1 MPAERKNRVLS
12 GKTSVRQHTATP
24 AGKKSME
31 YLRATVV
38 IHGIVQGVFFRAS
51 TREEAIRIGVGGW
64 VRNLPDGTVQ
74 ALFEG
79 EKKKVE
85 EILGWCH
92 KGPPGARVEKVDI
105 SWEHYKGEHQLFDI
119 RYGYGS

>member
-1 MPAERKNRVLS
+1 MPERQNNKADAKRTPVKNSTRPS
-12 GKTSVRQHTATP
+12 
-24 AGKKSME
+24 AGKKKME
-31 YLRATVV
+31 YLRALVI

-51 TREEAIRIGVGGW
+51 TRDEAIRIGVGGW
-64 VRNLPDGTVQ
+64 VRNLPDSTVE

-92 KGPPGARVEKVDI
+92 KGPPGAQVSKVDVF
-105 SWEHYKGEHQLFDI
+105 WEPYKGEYHRFDI
-119 RYGYGS
+119 RYGYRG